1 MRMGPTTSRRALA
14 GAAAVA
20 LVVGVV
26 AGCSGG
32 NAKSGPSASTAPS
45 APTASPSS
53 TPTASPTPDASVKPV
68 RPAVMDQVN
77 AVGAEALAVYFLN
90 LYPYVYASND
100 LTEWKALSH
109 AECVFCKSV
118 IDNVEKQIAKGER
131 STGGTL
137 EFTSTTANEVNPG
150 VWYSAELRGQ
160 QNPWAVHDANG
171 KLIDE
176 QTVAKN
182 HTFIFAL
189 VLQDGAWL
197 VREVQVDDAPK

>member
-109 AECVFCKSV
+109 AECVVCKSV
-118 IDNVEKQIAKGER
+118 IDNVEKQIAKGTR
-131 STGGTL
+131 TDGGTL
-137 EFTSTTANEVNPG
+137 EFTSTTANEVN
-150 VWYSAELRGQ
+150 
-160 QNPWAVHDANG
+160 
-171 KLIDE
+171 
-176 QTVAKN
+176 T
-182 HTFIFAL
+182 
-189 VLQDGAWL
+189 
-197 VREVQVDDAPK
+197 

>member
-1 MRMGPTTSRRALA
+1 
-14 GAAAVA
+14 
-20 LVVGVV
+20 
-26 AGCSGG
+26 
-32 NAKSGPSASTAPS
+32 
-45 APTASPSS
+45 
-53 TPTASPTPDASVKPV
+53 
-68 RPAVMDQVN
+68 MDQVS
-77 AVGAEALAVYFLN
+77 AAGAEALAVYFLN
-90 LYPYVYASND
+90 LYPYVYATND
-100 LTEWKALSH
+100 LTEWKVLSH
-109 AECVFCKSV
+109 PECVFCKSV

-150 VWYSAELRGQ
+150 VWYSAELRGK